1 MDRGERS
8 RSVRARIRARAAWL
22 AALVLASSPLWA
34 ESEAEPLLPLSRPAS
49 APFSQDSPPDALLVR
64 VYASTA
70 RDDEFVEIG
79 NPRPQS
85 LDVAGW
91 TLTDGEGIA
100 TFPVESILPAG
111 GRLLVTRNATAYA
124 EDTLEAVDFTMG
136 ADDARQMEGDA
147 LRLADAGDEVLL
159 IDQGG
164 TVVDLY
170 AWGDSSYAG
179 LGWIG
184 RSAERMG
191 RGEIA
196 VRGRDGAGGSV
207 DRDAAE

>member
-1 MDRGERS
+1 M
-8 RSVRARIRARAAWL
+8 L

-49 APFSQDSPPDALLVR
+49 APFSQDSPPNALLVR

-91 TLTDGEGIA
+91 TLTDGEGTA
-100 TFPVESILPAG
+100 VFPVESILPAG

-124 EDTLEAVDFTMG
+124 EDTLEAADFTLG
-136 ADDARQMEGDA
+136 VGEARQME
-147 LRLADAGDEVLL
+147 
-159 IDQGG
+159 
-164 TVVDLY
+164 
-170 AWGDSSYAG
+170 
-179 LGWIG
+179 
-184 RSAERMG
+184 
-191 RGEIA
+191 
-196 VRGRDGAGGSV
+196 
-207 DRDAAE
+207 AATA